1 MSHDVISDAM
11 NMIRNSHRAG
21 NEDVK
26 IRRISN
32 VLIEILKIMKRA
44 GAIKKYKID
53 SKEKSVEV
61 TIGDLTEC
69 KAIKPRF
76 TVGKNDIEKYKRR
89 FLPSRDVGTMII
101 STNNGLKTHEEAE
114 QEGTGGS
121 LIAFFY

>member
-11 NMIRNSHRAG
+11 NMIRNAHRAG
-21 NEDVK
+21 NEEVK

-32 VLIEILKIMKRA
+32 MLIEILKIMKRA

-61 TIGDLTEC
+61 TVGDLIEC

-76 TVGKNDIEKYKRR
+76 TVGKDEIEKYKRR
-89 FLPSRDVGTMII
+89 YLPSRDVGTMII
-101 STNNGLKTHEEAE
+101 STNSGLKTHEEAE
-114 QEGTGGS
+114 QEGTGGG